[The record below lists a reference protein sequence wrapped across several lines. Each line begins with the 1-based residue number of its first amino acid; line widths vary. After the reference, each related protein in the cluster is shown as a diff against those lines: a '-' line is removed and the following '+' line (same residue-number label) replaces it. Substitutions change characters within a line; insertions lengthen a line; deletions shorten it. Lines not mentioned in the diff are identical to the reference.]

1 MKKLLSALFF
11 FCAMAL
17 QAQDMKALQTDALRM
32 YKNTTA
38 GKYEALLADT
48 YPKIF
53 ELVPKEKML
62 EVLKSTLKGNGYVHD
77 ILDTPPNFKFNDIKT
92 VNGGYYTVIDHDLLI
107 KMTFTEP
114 LKGIEAKEMIKN
126 LKASM
131 KTEDVTFSPN
141 FNSFTIKKRGDILA
155 ISNSVTGG
163 KWKFLNRTS
172 PAMMKKV
179 LGEEV
184 CKALNIQ

>member
-1 MKKLLSALFF
+1 MKKFLLTILLVVSLGAK
-11 FCAMAL
+11 
-17 QAQDMKALQTDALRM
+17 AQDMKSLQTDALRV

-62 EVLKSTLKGNGYVHD
+62 EVLKSTLKGNGYVLD
-77 ILDTPPNFKFNDIKT
+77 ILDTAPNFKFNEVKT
-92 VNGGYYTVIDHDLLI
+92 VNGGFYTVVEHDLLI

-131 KTEDVTFSPN
+131 KTDDVTFNPA
-141 FNSFTIKKRGDILA
+141 FNSFTIKKRADILA

-184 CKALNIQ
+184 CKALGIQ